1 MNPIIEKLEKE
12 AREKEARG
20 QAVEESPAPDLP
32 RVRMGKCAKCG
43 RNRRVFKGGDVYW
56 CQPCIQH
63 EARRR
68 EKGKKQEGV

>member
-1 MNPIIEKLEKE
+1 MNPTPVTSPT
-12 AREKEARG
+12 
-20 QAVEESPAPDLP
+20 QPDPAPAP
-32 RVRMGKCAKCG
+32 PTRMGKCAKCG
-43 RNRRVFKGGDVYW
+43 RGNRRVFKGGDVYW